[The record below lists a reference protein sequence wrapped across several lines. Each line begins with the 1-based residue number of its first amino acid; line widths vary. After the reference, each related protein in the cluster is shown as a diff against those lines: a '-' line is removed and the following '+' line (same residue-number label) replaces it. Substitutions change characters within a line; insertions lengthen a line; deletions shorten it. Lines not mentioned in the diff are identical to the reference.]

1 MRGEGGLL
9 VHFNVM
15 GSLRCTMTFDICT
28 MTFDICT
35 MTFDICTMT
44 FDNYTMYFDICT
56 MNFDNCTMTFDICT
70 MNFDLCTRPSRPQLC
85 TILKAGVMG
94 TEDKPEDEQLHVL
107 PLYRPTCAPTE
118 SIPGLEVRKQFQ
130 ATHFEIHSNSHEDQQ
145 TLSGDDLQQVAAQA
159 QENSFPLP
167 LEARQ
172 LLETASLSA
181 STDSRS
187 DAGESVLLGNRPAG
201 GLVTP
206 KEEPRDTGVGETER
220 STGLVGTPHK
230 YSNGLKPADRSS
242 ATLTSLLRNTS
253 TDSGID
259 VSTPD
264 IGTPLAKGT
273 TNQWDPSQTPL
284 STNMRASPNM
294 VVHTDTEQETPPKKV
309 KLIQPVPGGVAIA
322 LSHGCV
328 LVEAA
333 KMELHATTP
342 LKWPNRH
349 SPTRISLVFYQHKN
363 LHRRQHGY
371 YEEVQKMAERKEERR
386 KLHALLADMIDGA
399 EEEEEDAI
407 DYIGD
412 PQLTEEFYRTLRLSL
427 RNGHFLDSDMED
439 DEEFDHD
446 PMDIAYLLHD
456 SPEDGVLRGRVPTA
470 VELGENTQEFVLE
483 VPIEK
488 SGHESYRPKPH
499 QHGGRS
505 LCPVLSTST
514 TCESTLTTSFCHPQE
529 IISGHYTKWNK

>member
-1 MRGEGGLL
+1 
-9 VHFNVM
+9 
-15 GSLRCTMTFDICT
+15 
-28 MTFDICT
+28 
-35 MTFDICTMT
+35 
-44 FDNYTMYFDICT
+44 
-56 MNFDNCTMTFDICT
+56 
-70 MNFDLCTRPSRPQLC
+70 
-85 TILKAGVMG
+85 MG
-94 TEDKPEDEQLHVL
+94 TEDRPGDEQLHVL
-107 PLYRPTCAPTE
+107 PLYRPMHAPSE

-130 ATHFEIHSNSHEDQQ
+130 ATHFEIHSNSSEDHQ
-145 TLSGDDLQQVAAQA
+145 TLSGDDFQQVAAQA
-159 QENSFPLP
+159 NENGFPLP

-172 LLETASLSA
+172 LLETASS
-181 STDSRS
+181 STSVDTGS
-187 DAGESVLLGNRPAG
+187 DAVDSVSLGSRPVG

-206 KEEPRDTGVGETER
+206 KEEPRDSGVGTMD
-220 STGLVGTPHK
+220 SNTGLMGTPTK
-230 YSNGLKPADRSS
+230 YTNGMNPVDRSS
-242 ATLTSLLRNTS
+242 ASLSSLLRNTS

-264 IGTPLAKGT
+264 PSTPLAKGT
-273 TNQWDPSQTPL
+273 VQQWDPSQAPL
-284 STNMRASPNM
+284 STNMRASPNSTT
-294 VVHTDTEQETPPKKV
+294 HTDAELETPPKKV

-386 KLHALLADMIDGA
+386 KLHAILADMIDDT
-399 EEEEEDAI
+399 EEEEEDAM

-412 PQLTEEFYRTLRLSL
+412 PLLTEEFYKAMRLSL
-427 RNGHFLDSDMED
+427 RNGLIQDSDMED
-439 DEEFDHD
+439 DEYEYGYD

-470 VELGENTQEFVLE
+470 VELGKNTDEFVLE

-488 SGHESYRPKPH
+488 SDSETHRPKPYH
-499 QHGGRS
+499 TGGRS
-505 LCPVLSTST
+505 TCPVLSTST
-514 TCESTLTTSFCHPQE
+514 ACKSTLTTSFCHPQD
-529 IISGHYTKWNK
+529 IISGHYTNWRK